1 MRTALKAGGGNH
13 DRNMDRQDKQ
23 DRLVLHPVHPV
34 DRCKTRIE
42 VVDMDSN
49 GKGVLPRQHE
59 GSRACEHSE
68 QEPQTNRLPGQVFQP
83 IRSLEVHLTVG
94 HAA

>member
-1 MRTALKAGGGNH
+1 MLRSQIELTDAAAKGYPQSVPSKGRALAWQDWIDWRGPLQPVAAIK

-42 VVDMDSN
+42 GSTWMAD
-49 GKGVLPRQHE
+49 E
-59 GSRACEHSE
+59 GS
-68 QEPQTNRLPGQVFQP
+68 
-83 IRSLEVHLTVG
+83 
-94 HAA
+94 